1 MDGFCEFLLGTVLEG
16 IFGLKVKNP
25 KAKTW
30 VKTLVFFLFSESL
43 AALFLWMSFAS
54 PAAEPGRDLTIRVIS
69 VALGIGCLIAVVR
82 GHRRDWKQD
91 I

>member
-54 PAAEPGRDLTIRVIS
+54 PG
-69 VALGIGCLIAVVR
+69 G
-82 GHRRDWKQD
+82 
-91 I
+91 